1 MAMRMF
7 LCKWRWRPKEKSLK
21 MIGRRT
27 GSTEWF
33 EIGDWLHWFL
43 EKSRLK
49 IEFQIQLPVHKR
61 SW

>member
-1 MAMRMF
+1 MGVEMETEDEIREDD
-7 LCKWRWRPKEKSLK
+7 WEKNSVHK
-21 MIGRRT
+21 
-27 GSTEWF
+27 WF
-33 EIGDWLHWFL
+33 EIDDWLHWFL